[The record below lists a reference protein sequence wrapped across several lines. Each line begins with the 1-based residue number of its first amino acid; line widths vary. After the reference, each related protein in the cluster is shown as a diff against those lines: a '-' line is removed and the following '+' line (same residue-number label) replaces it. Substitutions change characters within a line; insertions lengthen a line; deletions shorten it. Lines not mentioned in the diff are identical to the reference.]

1 MPICNSCGIRTR
13 KKELCHSCAVT
24 YSNRRMTA
32 QGKGKL
38 APAQRRAHINQRQA
52 NIDLDRALK
61 GLPKDKVPIA
71 RVKWLERP
79 MP

>member
-13 KKELCHSCAVT
+13 KKEMCHSCAVT
-24 YSNRRMTA
+24 YSNARMTA
-32 QGKGKL
+32 QGKGKY
-38 APAQRRAHINQRQA
+38 APKARKRWINIRQA
-52 NIDLDRALK
+52 NIDWDRALK

>member
-1 MPICNSCGIRTR
+1 MPICGSCGARTR
-13 KKELCHSCAVT
+13 KKDMCHPCAVT

-38 APAQRRAHINQRQA
+38 APKARKHWINIRQA
-52 NIDLDRALK
+52 NIDLDRQLR

-71 RVKWLERP
+71 KVRWLERP